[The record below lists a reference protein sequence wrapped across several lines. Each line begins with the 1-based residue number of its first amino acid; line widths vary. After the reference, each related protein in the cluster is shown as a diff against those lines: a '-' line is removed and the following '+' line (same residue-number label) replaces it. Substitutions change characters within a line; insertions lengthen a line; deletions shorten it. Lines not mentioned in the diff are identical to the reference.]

1 MIRREKFDM
10 NPIQIKDIYV
20 GKPDA
25 KDEYAYDPN
34 RFLSSFVLPPEF
46 PCDKIIDGEK
56 YLVSGYKGVGKTTV
70 LYFLKSEI
78 EKKYPKA
85 VASMIRFRSDFE
97 ENKRR
102 KINTMAEDEFL
113 YVWRALFFQKIVSEC
128 DGKSLVRCPEWD
140 QFKNEVKKISF
151 INSESFGWKGDVRF
165 SLNLPVVNLN
175 VSAETEGVTGKS
187 IIEKNEGIIDECM
200 RLYRELPEFENPLYL
215 LVDELEADYE
225 SVSTLKRDLKMI
237 RDLLR
242 VIQQINSI
250 SRNVRAIAAV
260 RTEIIA
266 SMDRF
271 ISTKELNKMIDG
283 CEVRLN
289 WNVPNY
295 KGVEHPLIQ
304 ILMKRIQVSGDESPE
319 FVNYF
324 PRTIKKKDTINF
336 ILDNGWGKPR
346 DIVRF
351 LLAAQN
357 MYSTKEKFDGEVILG
372 IQKSYSES
380 SWKEIVQEL
389 QSLYKAEEIDYV
401 AGMLRGGYE
410 VTDAEGIKKGA
421 AKGSK
426 ARKFWDTKEPEILED
441 FYRVGVWGNVCDLGG
456 KRRWRW
462 NHKGD
467 TGVLRRE
474 GWRLVIHPA
483 LRKVLSI
490 QEGIY
495 KDNSPI

>member
-1 MIRREKFDM
+1 MHQ
-10 NPIQIKDIYV
+10 IQIKDIYV

-25 KDEYAYDPN
+25 KDEYAYDRN
-34 RFLSSFVLPPEF
+34 KFLRSFVLPPEF

-70 LYFLKSEI
+70 LYYLKSEI
-78 EKKYPKA
+78 ERKYPEA
-85 VASMIRFRSDFE
+85 LASMMRFRSDFE
-97 ENKRR
+97 EGKKR
-102 KINTMAEDEFL
+102 KIDSMTEDEFL
-113 YVWRALFFQKIVSEC
+113 YVWRALFFKKIVEEC
-128 DGKSLVRCPEWD
+128 DGKLIKKCQEWEL
-140 QFKNEVKKISF
+140 FKGEVKKISF
-151 INSESFGWKGDVRF
+151 INSKSFGWNGEIKFGLNF
-165 SLNLPVVNLN
+165 SAVNLN
-175 VSAETEGVTGKS
+175 VSAETKGVTGRS
-187 IIEKNEGIIDECM
+187 ILEKNEEIIDECM
-200 RLYRELPEFENPLYL
+200 ALYRSLPEFESPLYL

-225 SVSTLKRDLKMI
+225 SEATLKRDLKMI

-250 SRNVRAIAAV
+250 NRNVRIIAAV

-266 SMDRF
+266 SIDRF

-295 KGVEHPLIQ
+295 VGVEHPLIQ
-304 ILMKRIQVSGDESPE
+304 ILMKRIQVSGDEHPD
-319 FVNYF
+319 FGNYF
-324 PRTIKKKDTINF
+324 PQRVKKKDTINF

-351 LLAAQN
+351 LIAAQN
-357 MYSTKEKFDGEVILG
+357 MYSTREKFDSEVILG

-389 QSLYKAEEIDYV
+389 QSLYKAEEINYV
-401 AGMLRGGYE
+401 AEMLRGGYE
-410 VTDAEGIKKGA
+410 VTDVDDIKKGA
-421 AKGSK
+421 RKGSK
-426 ARKFWDTKEPEILED
+426 IREFWDKKEEEILED

-495 KDNSPI
+495 KE